1 MKTRHQILKRIN
13 ELNKY
18 IHDTENDGWGGM
30 SCMHNPTYDMEC
42 TERDTLE
49 WVLGGNYF
57 PCVFVC
63 PYMFYSV

>member
-18 IHDTENDGWGGM
+18 IHHIENDGWGGM

-49 WVLGGNYF
+49 WVLGRK
-57 PCVFVC
+57 
-63 PYMFYSV
+63 